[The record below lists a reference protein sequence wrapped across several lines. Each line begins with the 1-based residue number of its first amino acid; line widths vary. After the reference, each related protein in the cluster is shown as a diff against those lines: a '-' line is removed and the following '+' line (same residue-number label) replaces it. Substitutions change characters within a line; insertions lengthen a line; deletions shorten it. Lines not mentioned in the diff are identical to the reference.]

1 MTEEHLYQ
9 QRVDYEARRH
19 EMIRKLKRYRLV
31 AEKMPRQLLEKDF
44 VKEDAA
50 FCRIADYCQR
60 TADSFGFTENKHAR
74 EEVLAYLNRFYLRKI
89 KARACPEIAKH
100 NRRLLDNILA
110 KQSGMSIFAKCD
122 DEEELVIRNIIGES
136 IDWHLRPKHWFDYGG
151 GHIYYKLGWLDYL
164 RLHPLEQYED
174 SQRIEYE
181 MEGGTTKTVKELKG
195 LDPSTAHRWF
205 KYCLAKLEEYT
216 KGTSQEQ
223 KVWFRKENVLTKFEA
238 LEYVYFVL
246 DLKTIRIV
254 VQLDCFAAEVLDS
267 V

>member
-9 QRVDYEARRH
+9 QRVGYEARRH
-19 EMIRKLKRYRLV
+19 EVVRKLKRYQLV
-31 AEKMPRQLLEKDF
+31 AEKMPQQLLEEDF
-44 VKEDAA
+44 IKEDAN
-50 FCRIADYCQR
+50 FCRIADYCQK
-60 TADSFGFTENKHAR
+60 TADRFGFTENKFGR
-74 EEVLAYLNRFYLRKI
+74 EEALAYLNRFYLRKI

-100 NRRLLDNILA
+100 NRRLLDNVLA
-110 KQSGMSIFAKCD
+110 KQTGLGIFAKCD

-136 IDWHLRPKHWFDYGG
+136 IDWHLRPKRYGG
-151 GHIYYKLGWLDYL
+151 YLYYELGWLDYL
-164 RLHPLEQYED
+164 GLHPLEEYED
-174 SQRIEYE
+174 RQSIEYE

-223 KVWFRKENVLTKFEA
+223 KVWFRKENVLTNFEV